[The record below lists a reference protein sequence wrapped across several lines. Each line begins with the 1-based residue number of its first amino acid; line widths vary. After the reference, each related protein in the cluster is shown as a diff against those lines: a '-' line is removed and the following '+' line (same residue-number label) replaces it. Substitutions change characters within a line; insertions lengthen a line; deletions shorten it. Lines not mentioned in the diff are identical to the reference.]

1 MNGKEFIK
9 LIHDQAHNL
18 NVDMIIEDEDIKCR
32 IKPLVI
38 ALNKVTQEY
47 RKKNAFITVL
57 RCIIATDG
65 QNVLELL
72 KHMSI
77 GNKERIKQL
86 LTNSIVN

>member
-18 NVDMIIEDEDIKCR
+18 NLDMIIEDEDIKCR

-38 ALNKVTQEY
+38 TLNKVNPEH

-57 RCIIATDG
+57 RYIIATDG
-65 QNVLELL
+65 ESVLEWL
-72 KHMSI
+72 KHMTI
-77 GNKERIKQL
+77 GNKERVK
-86 LTNSIVN
+86 